1 MAPRK
6 RAVVSV
12 RTVKKWRGQLDNALK
27 AIRQAELQ
35 VRKLKKSASLVAN
48 KSR

>member
-6 RAVVSV
+6 RAVVSA
-12 RTVKKWRGQLDNALK
+12 RTVRKWRDQLDNALK

-35 VRKLKKSASLVAN
+35 VRKLKKSTSLVSTR
-48 KSR
+48 SR